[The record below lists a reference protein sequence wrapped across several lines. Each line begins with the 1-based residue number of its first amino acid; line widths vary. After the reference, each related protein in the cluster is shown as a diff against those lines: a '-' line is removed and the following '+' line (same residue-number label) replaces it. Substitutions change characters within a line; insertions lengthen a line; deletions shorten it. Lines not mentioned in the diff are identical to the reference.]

1 MQSAAIYTTGR
12 RTWSSLSFARDQ
24 LLLQAGLDLA
34 RSTRIPMLRDTL
46 AIDPPVCTWLKAGR
60 HTRRRMSLRGP

>member
-34 RSTRIPMLRDTL
+34 KVHPNTYAARHSRD
-46 AIDPPVCTWLKAGR
+46 
-60 HTRRRMSLRGP
+60 